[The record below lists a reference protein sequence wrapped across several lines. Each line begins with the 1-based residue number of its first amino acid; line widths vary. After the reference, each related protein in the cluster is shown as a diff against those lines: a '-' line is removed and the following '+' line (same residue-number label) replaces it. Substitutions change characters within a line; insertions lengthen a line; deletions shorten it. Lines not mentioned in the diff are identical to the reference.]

1 MNEFSDAKRDKR
13 RRGSPVNTRCVCS
26 TCRISYEKKSRE
38 SQGVNN
44 TAQIRAG
51 AKQSSQGHGA
61 IASWEDTTQ
70 GAVCTKNGLN
80 LWEIQASPP
89 GLQTHRVM
97 GSEAARKESKA
108 MNETREGS
116 V

>member
-1 MNEFSDAKRDKR
+1 MNLR
-13 RRGSPVNTRCVCS
+13 RKERQEAEGSPVNTRCVCS
-26 TCRISYEKKSRE
+26 TCRISYEEKSRE

-70 GAVCTKNGLN
+70 GAMHQKWPKFMGNPSFTSGSPDPSGYGL
-80 LWEIQASPP
+80 
-89 GLQTHRVM
+89 
-97 GSEAARKESKA
+97 
-108 MNETREGS
+108 
-116 V
+116 

>member
-1 MNEFSDAKRDKR
+1 MNLR
-13 RRGSPVNTRCVCS
+13 RKERQEAEGSPVNTRCVCS
-26 TCRISYEKKSRE
+26 TCRISYEEKSRE
-38 SQGVNN
+38 SQGGNN

-70 GAVCTKNGLN
+70 GAVQK
-80 LWEIQASPP
+80 WHKFREIQASPP